1 MARSERQV
9 FFRLDAHY
17 RLLIAAIASGV
28 ACYFSSQHNETPAT
42 ILMTWVA
49 FALTVL
55 IMDWILILSSHPKEV
70 RKIASLEDSSRTLI
84 FTFVIVAAVISLGAI
99 LLLLQSTKGQSG
111 DGVAFPVILS
121 LTSVV
126 ISWWLVHTIFTLRY
140 AHLYYGTDKNA
151 GKTKPSQGLNFPDEE
166 EPDYLD
172 FVYFSF
178 VIGMT
183 FQVSDV
189 EISSRPIRRLALFH
203 AIISFVFNTAIV
215 ALSINVVAGLV

>member
-1 MARSERQV
+1 MAQSERQV

-28 ACYFSSQHNETPAT
+28 TCYFSAQHNETPAT
-42 ILMTWVA
+42 ILITWVA
-49 FALTVL
+49 FTVTVL
-55 IMDWILILSSHPKEV
+55 IMDWIIILTSHPKEV

-84 FTFVIVAAVISLGAI
+84 FLFVIVASVMSLGAI
-99 LLLLQSTKGQSG
+99 ILLLQSTKGQSG
-111 DGVAFPVILS
+111 DGIAFPVILS
-121 LTSVV
+121 LASV
-126 ISWWLVHTIFTLRY
+126 IFSWWLVHTIFTLRY
-140 AHLYYGTDKNA
+140 AHLYYSTKKSED
-151 GKTKPSQGLNFPDEE
+151 KTKPSQGLNFPDED
-166 EPDYLD
+166 EPDFLD

-203 AIISFVFNTAIV
+203 AIVSFVFNTAIV
-215 ALSINVVAGLV
+215 ALSINVVAGLM